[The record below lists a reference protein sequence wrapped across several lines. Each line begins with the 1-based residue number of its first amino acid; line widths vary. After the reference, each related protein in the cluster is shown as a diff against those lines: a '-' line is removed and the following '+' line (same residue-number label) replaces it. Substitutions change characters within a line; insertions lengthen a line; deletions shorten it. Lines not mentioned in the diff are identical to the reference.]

1 MLNDLTQRMEQ
12 IIKRLKG
19 EGKLSEE
26 NIKET
31 LREIRRALLEA
42 DVNFKVVKDFVNTV
56 QEKAI
61 GAEVM
66 KSLTPG
72 QQLVKI
78 VHQEL
83 IELMGSEKIDYKIYD
98 NRITKIMV
106 VGLQGSGKTTFCVK
120 LANYLRK
127 KNAKPVLAA
136 CDIYRPAAVDQLKSL
151 GKQLDIPV
159 IHDDSNKVNLIAD
172 KALDYADKNFKNL
185 IILDTA
191 GRMHLDQEM
200 MEEVVKLKEQVK
212 PDYIFFVA
220 DSMTGQDAVNVAAE
234 FNRQLEFTGVV
245 LTKMDGDTRGG
256 AALSIK
262 AVTNKP
268 ILFVGTGEK
277 PSDLEEFHS
286 ERMASRIL
294 GMGDILSLIEKAEAA
309 IDMEQAEKMQ
319 QRLKKNLFTLNDFYD
334 QLQQIKKMGP
344 LDQIL
349 KMIPG
354 VNSKVLSQVDV
365 SDKDTARIEA
375 IISSMT
381 MKERENPTIINGS
394 RRRRIA
400 AGSGTDIQSVNR
412 LLKQYDQMKNMIK
425 QMNQGKFKR
434 AGFGL

>member
-1 MLNDLTQRMEQ
+1 
-12 IIKRLKG
+12 
-19 EGKLSEE
+19 
-26 NIKET
+26 
-31 LREIRRALLEA
+31 
-42 DVNFKVVKDFVNTV
+42 
-56 QEKAI
+56 
-61 GAEVM
+61 
-66 KSLTPG
+66 
-72 QQLVKI
+72 
-78 VHQEL
+78 
-83 IELMGSEKIDYKIYD
+83 
-98 NRITKIMV
+98 
-106 VGLQGSGKTTFCVK
+106 
-120 LANYLRK
+120 
-127 KNAKPVLAA
+127 
-136 CDIYRPAAVDQLKSL
+136 VDQLKSL

-159 IHDDSNKVNLIAD
+159 IHDSSNNVYKIAD
-172 KALDYADKNFKNL
+172 EALEYADKNFRNLL
-185 IILDTA
+185 IIDTA

-200 MEEVVKLKEQVK
+200 MDEVVKLKQRVK

-309 IDMEQAEKMQ
+309 IDLEKAEKMQ

-354 VNSKVLSQVDV
+354 VNSKVLSQIDV
-365 SDKDTARIEA
+365 SEKDTGQIEA

-381 MKERENPTIINGS
+381 HKERENPSIINGS

-400 AGSGTDIQSVNR
+400 SGSGTDIQSVNR
-412 LLKQYDQMKNMIK
+412 LLKQYDQMKSMIK
-425 QMNQGKFKR
+425 QMNQGKFKK
-434 AGFGL
+434 AGFGF